1 MSLRENES
9 SLSINERI
17 EREKATHSKAEVLIN
32 DWREYMRSLPSFQ
45 RVENEDA
52 LYKTDI
58 QETADFEGEQGG
70 IWYSEKFLTE
80 SMGTKEL
87 RVLSKTSAQGMVE
100 GVSVEIRTTQGFR
113 HHEGNAFPT
122 GFYSFRV
129 LSAHQGPTNSP
140 ETEAQIR
147 ELLTKQRDPQTTT
160 P

>member
-45 RVENEDA
+45 RVEDKDA
-52 LYKTDI
+52 TDI

-87 RVLSKTSAQGMVE
+87 RVLSKTSAQGM
-100 GVSVEIRTTQGFR
+100 GGFF
-113 HHEGNAFPT
+113 AFYP
-122 GFYSFRV
+122 FV
-129 LSAHQGPTNSP
+129 
-140 ETEAQIR
+140 
-147 ELLTKQRDPQTTT
+147 DC
-160 P
+160 